1 LIAGSLASKNP
12 KGQSSLWPFFLA
24 HMMFDITPTLDCGG
38 RVIALDRA
46 RVVGIVNV
54 TPDSFSGDGLSPD
67 AAIAHG
73 LKLIAEG
80 ADALDIGGESTRPG
94 AGEIPVEEELR
105 RVIPVIERLAR
116 EAEVPIWVDTSK
128 PEVMRAAVGAGAG
141 LINDVYALRRDG
153 AMDAAA
159 SLKVPVVLMH
169 MLGEPR
175 TMQDA
180 PDYDDVVADV
190 HRFLAERI
198 FACEMSGMSK
208 KKIVVDP
215 GFGFGKT
222 LDHNLALLRQL
233 ARFTDLG
240 VPVLAGLSRK
250 GMIGTLTGR
259 TQRERV
265 HGSVAASLIA
275 ARYGAKLLRVH
286 DVAATVD
293 ALKVWNAVAAQTVPK
308 GKSAPA
314 MPKWGDDD

>member
-1 LIAGSLASKNP
+1 
-12 KGQSSLWPFFLA
+12 
-24 HMMFDITPTLDCGG
+24 MFDPFVLTLDCAG
-38 RVIALDRA
+38 RELVLDRA
-46 RVVGIVNV
+46 RIVGIVNV
-54 TPDSFSGDGLSPD
+54 TPDSFSDGGKHFD
-67 AAIAHG
+67 AAAIAHG
-73 LKLIAEG
+73 LRLVEEG
-80 ADALDIGGESTRPG
+80 ADLLDIGGESTRPG
-94 AGEIPVEEELR
+94 ADEIPVEEELR

-116 EAEVPIWVDTSK
+116 ETDVPIWVDTSK
-128 PEVMRAAVGAGAG
+128 PEVMRAAIGAGAG

-153 AMDAAA
+153 AIDAAA
-159 SLKVPVVLMH
+159 SLTVPVVLMH
-169 MLGEPR
+169 MQGEPR

-180 PDYDDVVADV
+180 PDYDDVVATV

-250 GMIGTLTGR
+250 GMIGALTGR
-259 TQRERV
+259 AQGESV
-265 HGSVAASLIA
+265 YGSVAAALIA
-275 ARYGAKLLRVH
+275 AQYGAKLIRVH

-308 GKSAPA
+308 GKSGPS
-314 MPKWGDDD
+314 MPKWGDED